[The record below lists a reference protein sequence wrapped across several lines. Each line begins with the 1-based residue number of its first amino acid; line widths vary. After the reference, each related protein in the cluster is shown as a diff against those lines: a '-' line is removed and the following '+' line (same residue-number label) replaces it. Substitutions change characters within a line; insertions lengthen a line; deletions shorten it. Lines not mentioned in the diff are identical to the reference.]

1 MAQAGLVGSKAV
13 SGGSKAC
20 DVNPIPADKI
30 AVTQNAN
37 VAVMAGAIL
46 MCCACMWVVSHTSSL
61 PLAMVAAIGFGLFN
75 NTLFSLMHEAV
86 HGMFHGKRSV
96 NEFAGFVA
104 AAFFPTIF
112 PIQRLSHMTHHKN
125 NRSSVERF
133 DYYEA
138 DDFHFL
144 KVAQW
149 YSILTGLYWLFIPVF
164 ATVYALFGNLIP
176 WQKLVATDG
185 TLGRQTSA
193 KPYFESLQLIPM
205 WQIRMGFAL
214 TLCVQALMIWGL
226 DLSLWGWAACYVA
239 FGLMWSSLQYAD
251 HAFSPLDNIKGTW
264 NLRVNGLVRLAYLNY
279 HFHQCHHRDITIP
292 WRFLPEA
299 ERPDDRSI
307 AFKDML
313 YFMWSGP
320 RLTPGAVIPE
330 HVSRRNNLTVCMFLT
345 AIFCGF
351 FWIVYGLGD
360 HIHHMAQFRFDL
372 STGLDR
378 AIPFFPQMAI
388 FYLCISPI
396 LLAAPFV
403 MRSPERLLPFGVALG
418 AEFLIA
424 LAVYYMFPVDVP
436 AVAYSKDGLGGALMQ
451 FADWINLDGNNF
463 PSLHVALVVS
473 AMWAYR
479 EFLGR
484 AAYFAGLV
492 LATFVV
498 ASTLL
503 LHQHLLA
510 DVAGG
515 ILLAAAG
522 MGFVYPAARRK
533 LMAIKNELGEAVNSG

>member
-1 MAQAGLVGSKAV
+1 MPSRNSMRTNRWRLLPGLPRLILISAVAWPLTCRCVGPQLWSGRAGAGNLPRFIFLRMQATTRCLRLLRRSGNGQAWPLRAWVLSRDSWRRGCGAARVNWQQGSV
-13 SGGSKAC
+13 RWQQGC
-20 DVNPIPADKI
+20 DVNSIPTDKI

-61 PLAMVAAIGFGLFN
+61 PLAMIAAIGFGLFS

-205 WQIRMGFAL
+205 WRIRLGFAL

-226 DLSLWGWAACYVA
+226 DLSLWGWGACYAV

-264 NLRVNGLVRLAYLNY
+264 NLRVNGLVRLAYL
-279 HFHQCHHRDITIP
+279 
-292 WRFLPEA
+292 
-299 ERPDDRSI
+299 
-307 AFKDML
+307 
-313 YFMWSGP
+313 
-320 RLTPGAVIPE
+320 
-330 HVSRRNNLTVCMFLT
+330 
-345 AIFCGF
+345 
-351 FWIVYGLGD
+351 
-360 HIHHMAQFRFDL
+360 
-372 STGLDR
+372 
-378 AIPFFPQMAI
+378 
-388 FYLCISPI
+388 
-396 LLAAPFV
+396 
-403 MRSPERLLPFGVALG
+403 
-418 AEFLIA
+418 
-424 LAVYYMFPVDVP
+424 
-436 AVAYSKDGLGGALMQ
+436 
-451 FADWINLDGNNF
+451 
-463 PSLHVALVVS
+463 
-473 AMWAYR
+473 
-479 EFLGR
+479 
-484 AAYFAGLV
+484 
-492 LATFVV
+492 
-498 ASTLL
+498 
-503 LHQHLLA
+503 
-510 DVAGG
+510 
-515 ILLAAAG
+515 
-522 MGFVYPAARRK
+522 
-533 LMAIKNELGEAVNSG
+533 

>member
-1 MAQAGLVGSKAV
+1 L
-13 SGGSKAC
+13 
-20 DVNPIPADKI
+20 
-30 AVTQNAN
+30 
-37 VAVMAGAIL
+37 
-46 MCCACMWVVSHTSSL
+46 W
-61 PLAMVAAIGFGLFN
+61 
-75 NTLFSLMHEAV
+75 
-86 HGMFHGKRSV
+86 
-96 NEFAGFVA
+96 
-104 AAFFPTIF
+104 
-112 PIQRLSHMTHHKN
+112 RL
-125 NRSSVERF
+125 
-133 DYYEA
+133 
-138 DDFHFL
+138 
-144 KVAQW
+144 
-149 YSILTGLYWLFIPVF
+149 
-164 ATVYALFGNLIP
+164 TVR
-176 WQKLVATDG
+176 WG
-185 TLGRQTSA
+185 TNSA
-193 KPYFESLQLIPM
+193 KPYFGSLQLIPM
-205 WQIRMGFAL
+205 WRIRMGFAL

-226 DLSLWGWAACYVA
+226 DLSLWGWAACYAA

-292 WRFLPEA
+292 WRFLPAA

-330 HVSRRNNLTVCMFLT
+330 RVLRRNNLTVCLFLT
-345 AIFCGF
+345 AIVCGF

-451 FADWINLDGNNF
+451 FAGLDQPRWNNF
-463 PSLHVALVVS
+463 PSLHVALG
-473 AMWAYR
+473 R
-479 EFLGR
+479 LGNVGVPR
-484 AAYFAGLV
+484 VPRSCGLFRR
-492 LATFVV
+492 TCFG
-498 ASTLL
+498 
-503 LHQHLLA
+503 
-510 DVAGG
+510 DVRGCLDIA
-515 ILLAAAG
+515 
-522 MGFVYPAARRK
+522 VTPALARRRGRRHPASRSRNGLRLSCSASQ
-533 LMAIKNELGEAVNSG
+533 LMAIKMNSGGGQERMMGACWPAVVA